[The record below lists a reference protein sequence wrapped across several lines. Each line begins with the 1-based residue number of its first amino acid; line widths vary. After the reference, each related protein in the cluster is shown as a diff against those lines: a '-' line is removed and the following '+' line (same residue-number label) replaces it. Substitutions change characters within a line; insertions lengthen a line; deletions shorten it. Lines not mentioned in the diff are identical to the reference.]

1 MESAS
6 VRGCCLALALLV
18 SGGLPSWP
26 GVARVADIGAGFSLS
41 GGLVRFPVGALK
53 DRPRGTRW
61 TSVPAAL
68 VVASSRGEQV
78 VPVRTERGH
87 PALAVDL
94 LARVLPVSSQLNW
107 DWAQVTFGGQPF
119 RFLLDAPLFLH
130 SGRLVPLVGGAYR
143 AGDTLFVPLQWLTD
157 YVPRVFREGYRYDP
171 LAARFEE
178 AGLAPVVRSTTPV
191 GSRAP
196 TVARRPS
203 PIPGGPLRYAHK
215 VVIDPGH
222 GGEDG
227 GNPGRFFPKG
237 IQEKDVALAIALKLR
252 DELVRRGIEVE
263 LTRTTDRRV
272 DLVERARRCSGDCD
286 LFVSIHVNSLKPRP
300 GYQEVSGFETYF
312 LGAEVTAEA
321 RRVADMENEALRYE
335 TSVDPSLDDAF
346 AFILKD
352 LQTNEYLRESAALA
366 EAVQRNAA
374 RVHPGGGRRVFQSD
388 RLAVLR
394 AARRPAILIE
404 TGYATNPADARFL
417 ASPQGQRQLAASIAD
432 GIVEYLMQYE
442 RKIAAGESW

>member
-1 MESAS
+1 MPVAGSPFERD
-6 VRGCCLALALLV
+6 RG
-18 SGGLPSWP
+18 
-26 GVARVADIGAGFSLS
+26 GA
-41 GGLVRFPVGALK
+41 
-53 DRPRGTRW
+53 
-61 TSVPAAL
+61 PAAL
-68 VVASSRGEQV
+68 IVASARGELV
-78 VPVRTERGH
+78 VPVATERGH
-87 PALAVDL
+87 PALAVGL
-94 LARVLPVSSQLNW
+94 LARVLPVSSRVDG
-107 DWAQVTFGGQPF
+107 DWAEVTFGGQPF
-119 RFLLDAPLFLH
+119 RFLLDSPWLVH
-130 SGRLVPLVGGAYR
+130 SGVAIPLVGGAYR
-143 AGDTLFVPLQWLTD
+143 ARDTLFVPLQWLAD

-178 AGLAPVVRSTTPV
+178 AGLAPVVRTAT
-191 GSRAP
+191 RAP
-196 TVARRPS
+196 VSSGGRRPS

-227 GNPGRFFPKG
+227 GNPGLHFPKG
-237 IQEKDVALAIALKLR
+237 MQEKDVVLAIALKLR
-252 DELVRRGIEVE
+252 DELVRRGIDVE

-272 DLVERARRCSGDCD
+272 DLVERARKCSGDCD
-286 LFVSIHVNSLKPRP
+286 VFVSIHVNSLKPRP
-300 GYQEVSGFETYF
+300 GYQEVSGLETYF

-335 TSVDPSLDDAF
+335 TSIDPSLDDAF

-366 EAVQRNAA
+366 EAVQRNAS
-374 RVHPGGGRRVFQSD
+374 RVHPGGGRRIFQAD

-404 TGYATNPADARFL
+404 TGYATNRTDARFL
-417 ASPQGQRQLAASIAD
+417 ASPEGQRALAASIAD

>member
-1 MESAS
+1 MESAA
-6 VRGCCLALALLV
+6 VRGAVLSLVALAALGAMGRSSV
-18 SGGLPSWP
+18 AWP
-26 GVARVADIGAGFSLS
+26 GNDAAEVGSALGAPSGRYGPGERV
-41 GGLVRFPVGALK
+41 
-53 DRPRGTRW
+53 
-61 TSVPAAL
+61 SVPAAL
-68 VVASSRGEQV
+68 VVATSRGELV
-78 VPVRTERGH
+78 VPVAGERGH
-87 PALAVDL
+87 PAFAVGL
-94 LARVLPVSSQLNW
+94 LAKVLPVASQVDG
-107 DWAQVTFGGQPF
+107 DWAEVTFGGQPF
-119 RFLLDAPLFLH
+119 RFLLDAPWLIH
-130 SGRLVPLVGGAYR
+130 SGRVVPLAGGAYR
-143 AGDTLFVPLQWLTD
+143 ARDTLFVPLQWLAD
-157 YVPRVFREGYRYDP
+157 YVPRIFKEGYRYDP

-178 AGLAPVVRSTTPV
+178 AGLAPVVRTTSPPA
-191 GSRAP
+191 SRGAA
-196 TVARRPS
+196 VARRPS

-227 GNPGRFFPKG
+227 GNPGLFFPKG
-237 IQEKDVALAIALKLR
+237 VQEKDVVLAIALKLR
-252 DELVRRGIEVE
+252 DELVRRGIDVE

-272 DLVERARRCSGDCD
+272 NLVERARRCSGDCD
-286 LFVSIHVNSLKPRP
+286 VFVSIHVNSLRPRP

-335 TSVDPSLDDAF
+335 TSIDPSQDDAF

-374 RVHPGGGRRVFQSD
+374 RIHPGGGRRIFQAD

-404 TGYATNPADARFL
+404 TGYATNRTDARFL
-417 ASPQGQRQLAASIAD
+417 ASPEGQRRLAVSIAD